1 LQGPRVHPFGYESTM
16 KPRLPLSTVRVNDYD
31 DVAQALA
38 TE

>member
-1 LQGPRVHPFGYESTM
+1 M